1 MTAIL
6 QKYATATVPRYTSYP
21 PAPHFRAGFP
31 AATYR
36 DWLSELDPARSLSLY
51 LHEPFCRELCWYCGC
66 NMKLASRYEPVAAY
80 VEALI
85 GEIGVIAGL
94 LPGRFVVS
102 HLHFGGGT
110 PTALEPDDLSRVMEA
125 IARRFDISPDAERA
139 IESDPRTLT
148 DTMIEML
155 GALGF
160 NRASFGIQEFDPKV
174 QAAINRI
181 QPFEMVA
188 RAVDELRSAGIR
200 NINFDLIYGLPHQT
214 TDSLARTVDLCL
226 TLKPNRIALFGYA
239 HVPWMAKKQRLIDEA
254 ALPTAPARAEQAG
267 AAASAITRAGYLAIG
282 LDHFALPEDSLAKA
296 AANGTLRRNFQGY
309 TDDNAETLIGLG
321 ATSIGRLPQGYV
333 QNIAEPGAWAR
344 AVGDSVLPVAKG
356 HVFSGDD
363 RLRGYVIERLMC
375 DGSVD
380 LASAGARFG
389 QPPDWYADAL
399 PLLEEMANDGLLVL
413 HDARLRLTERGRP
426 LVRVAASAFD
436 LYRRG
441 SAARHSVA
449 I

>member
-21 PAPHFRAGFP
+21 PAPHFRSGFP

-36 DWLSELDPARSLSLY
+36 DWLSGLDPGRPLSLY
-51 LHEPFCRELCWYCGC
+51 VHVPFCRELCWYCGC

-174 QAAINRI
+174 QVAINRI

-188 RAVDELRSAGIR
+188 RAV
-200 NINFDLIYGLPHQT
+200 
-214 TDSLARTVDLCL
+214 
-226 TLKPNRIALFGYA
+226 
-239 HVPWMAKKQRLIDEA
+239 
-254 ALPTAPARAEQAG
+254 
-267 AAASAITRAGYLAIG
+267 
-282 LDHFALPEDSLAKA
+282 
-296 AANGTLRRNFQGY
+296 
-309 TDDNAETLIGLG
+309 
-321 ATSIGRLPQGYV
+321 
-333 QNIAEPGAWAR
+333 
-344 AVGDSVLPVAKG
+344 
-356 HVFSGDD
+356 
-363 RLRGYVIERLMC
+363 
-375 DGSVD
+375 
-380 LASAGARFG
+380 
-389 QPPDWYADAL
+389 
-399 PLLEEMANDGLLVL
+399 
-413 HDARLRLTERGRP
+413 
-426 LVRVAASAFD
+426 
-436 LYRRG
+436 
-441 SAARHSVA
+441 
-449 I
+449 